1 MAGTGDFRC
10 VLILL
15 YFCLPVLGNG
25 FPGPDGER
33 AEKGVKFRVSEQKGN
48 IVSTHIGVFDI
59 VKSKNF
65 PCAAQL
71 LEKLAFLVFRHIL
84 KCGGTGSERCGSVF
98 LSCHSIGEFTADGR
112 THSGTF
118 RVILRVFEYCSLH
131 RFRPSYVYNRAELS
145 ARRVRDKMLAVQGLE
160 LFENSLHVD

>member
-1 MAGTGDFRC
+1 MAGTGDFRF

-25 FPGPDGER
+25 FSGPDGER

-71 LEKLAFLVFRHIL
+71 FLESGVLFRQTAL
-84 KCGGTGSERCGSVF
+84 QGS
-98 LSCHSIGEFTADGR
+98 A
-112 THSGTF
+112 
-118 RVILRVFEYCSLH
+118 
-131 RFRPSYVYNRAELS
+131 
-145 ARRVRDKMLAVQGLE
+145 
-160 LFENSLHVD
+160 